1 MTCYKY
7 VSHFKLYNKVIF
19 QAIKKK
25 SMKTGDY
32 FFASPSG
39 RCEAKEQ
46 TEWQQWKQS
55 RSECNI

>member
-19 QAIKKK
+19 QAIKK

-39 RCEAKEQ
+39 RCEAKEK
-46 TEWQQWKQS
+46 TE
-55 RSECNI
+55 

>member
-46 TEWQQWKQS
+46 TE
-55 RSECNI
+55 